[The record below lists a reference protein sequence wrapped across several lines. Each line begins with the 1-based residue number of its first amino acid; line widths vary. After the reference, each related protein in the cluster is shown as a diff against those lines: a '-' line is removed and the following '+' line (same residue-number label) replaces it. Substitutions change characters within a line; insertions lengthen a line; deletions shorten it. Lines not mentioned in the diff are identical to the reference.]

1 MPMSHKRLAAS
12 AATSADSYNTEL
24 ERLLQSPEPA
34 IRYKTTTKVLGR
46 DSHLPDVLALRSE
59 IARSPLVFALLS
71 ERNEHNLIPWHPYQK
86 WRGAHWVLACLADL
100 GYPPGDASLKPLMD
114 QVYLWLLGSQ
124 HTRSIQ
130 TIDGRVRRCASQEGN
145 ALYASLVLGLADSR
159 SQELAERLMSW
170 QWPDGGWNCD
180 KRREAVNSSF
190 HESLIPLRAL
200 SCYGRISGDPRALA
214 AAERVAEI
222 FLKREL
228 FKRQRHGE
236 VISADFITL
245 HYPCYWHY
253 DFLFGL
259 KVLVEA
265 GFIQDERCHAALD
278 LLESKRL
285 PGGGFP
291 AEKLYYKLSPKASS
305 QRSLVDWGKARPNL
319 MNEFVTIDALYVLK
333 AAGRYSIS

>member
-1 MPMSHKRLAAS
+1 M
-12 AATSADSYNTEL
+12 NTEL
-24 ERLLQSPEPA
+24 ERLLQSAEPTL
-34 IRYKTTTKVLGR
+34 RYKTLTKVLGK
-46 DSHLPDVLALRSE
+46 DNHSPDLRALRDE
-59 IARSPLVFALLS
+59 MPHSPLVMDLLS
-71 ERNEHNLIPWHPYQK
+71 ERDECDLIPWHPYQK

-100 GYPPGDASLKPLMD
+100 GYPQGDTSLKPLME
-114 QVYLWLLGSQ
+114 QVYRWLLGTQ
-124 HTRSIQ
+124 HTRSIR

-159 SQELAERLMSW
+159 SQELAERLMAW

-180 KRREAVNSSF
+180 KRREAINSSF

-200 SCYGRISGDPRALA
+200 SCYGHLSGDRSAMT
-214 AAERVAEI
+214 AAERAAEI

-228 FKRQRHGE
+228 FKRQSDGS
-236 VISADFITL
+236 VISAEFITL

-259 KVLVEA
+259 KVLTEA
-265 GFIQDERCHAALD
+265 GFIKDGRCRAALD
-278 LLESKRL
+278 LLELKRL
-285 PGGGFP
+285 SGGGFP
-291 AEKLYYKLSPKASS
+291 AEKVYYKLSTKASS
-305 QRSLVDWGKARPNL
+305 LRSLVDWGGARHNL

>member
-1 MPMSHKRLAAS
+1 LINYHI
-12 AATSADSYNTEL
+12 EL
-24 ERLLQSPEPA
+24 DRLLHSPEPA
-34 IRYKTTTKVLGR
+34 IRYKIMTKVLGKDR
-46 DSHLPDVLALRSE
+46 LSPDVQALKDELSH
-59 IARSPLVFALLS
+59 SPLVMGLLS
-71 ERNEHNLIPWHPYQK
+71 ERDEHGLIPWHPYQK

-100 GYPPGDASLKPLMD
+100 GFPQGDASLKPLMD
-114 QVYLWLLGSQ
+114 QVYRWLLGAQ
-124 HTRSIQ
+124 HTRSIK

-145 ALYASLVLGLADSR
+145 ALYASLVLGIADSR

-180 KRREAVNSSF
+180 KRREAINSSF

-200 SCYGRISGDPRALA
+200 SCYGRFSGDRRALS
-214 AAERVAEI
+214 AAEQVAEV

-228 FKRQRHGE
+228 FKRQLDRS
-236 VISADFITL
+236 VMSADFITL

-259 KVLVEA
+259 KVLAEA
-265 GFIQDERCHAALD
+265 GFIEEGRCRSALD

-291 AEKLYYKLSPKASS
+291 AEKVYYKLSTKASS
-305 QRSLVDWGKARPNL
+305 LRSLVDWGGARRNL

>member
-1 MPMSHKRLAAS
+1 M
-12 AATSADSYNTEL
+12 
-24 ERLLQSPEPA
+24 
-34 IRYKTTTKVLGR
+34 TKVLGKDR
-46 DSHLPDVLALRSE
+46 LSPVMQALRDE
-59 IARSPLVFALLS
+59 LHHSPLVTGLLS
-71 ERNEHNLIPWHPYQK
+71 ERDEFNLIPWHPYQK
-86 WRGAHWVLACLADL
+86 WRGAHWLLACLADL
-100 GYPPGDASLKPLMD
+100 EYPPGDDSLKPLMD
-114 QVYLWLLGSQ
+114 QVYRWLLGAQ

-130 TIDGRVRRCASQEGN
+130 TIGGRVRRCASQEGN

-180 KRREAVNSSF
+180 KRYEAINSSF

-200 SCYGRISGDPRALA
+200 SCYGRLSGDRRAMIA
-214 AAERVAEI
+214 SERTAEI
-222 FLKREL
+222 FLKRML
-228 FKRQRHGE
+228 FKRQLDGS

-259 KVLVEA
+259 KVLAEA
-265 GFIQDERCHAALD
+265 GYIEDRRCRPALD

-291 AEKLYYKLSPKASS
+291 AEKVYYKLSAKASS
-305 QRSLVDWGKARPNL
+305 LRSLVDWGGARRNL